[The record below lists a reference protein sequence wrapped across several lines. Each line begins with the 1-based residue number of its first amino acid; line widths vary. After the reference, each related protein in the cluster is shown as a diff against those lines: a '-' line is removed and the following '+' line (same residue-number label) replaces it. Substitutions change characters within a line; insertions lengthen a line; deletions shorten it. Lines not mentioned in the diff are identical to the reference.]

1 MKIKFTFYAFLALG
15 FLSSCAS
22 DVYYQVYKAEATGA
36 MEQRENALIYEDDNS
51 RILYNLWKEGGN
63 IGFQFYNKTDEPI
76 SLHLNKSFFIL
87 NEVAHDYYL
96 NRVTTYSNSSKV
108 SASENSYSSGK
119 ITGLNF
125 LNLLQTNQV
134 GTGKAAGAS
143 ASSGKSISY
152 QEEEII
158 VIPAGT
164 SKIIMEH
171 DITDTVLR
179 NCNLILYP
187 KRKEIQTQRY
197 SATDTPL
204 DFSNRITYSIGRN
217 PELIMLENK
226 FYVSEIA
233 NYPEKEITVEE
244 YEEFCGEKST
254 VKTKF
259 FEEVASDKFF
269 LRYEKGNNDSR
280 KH

>member
-1 MKIKFTFYAFLALG
+1 MKFKFTFYAFLAAG
-15 FLSSCAS
+15 FFSSCAS

-36 MEQRENALIYEDDNS
+36 MQQRENGLIYEDDNS

-63 IGFQFYNKTDEPI
+63 MGFQFYNKTDEPI
-76 SLHLNKSFFIL
+76 YLHLDKSFFIL

-96 NRVTTYSNSSKV
+96 NRVTTYSNSSKI
-108 SASENSYSSGK
+108 SASNSYSSGE
-119 ITGLNF
+119 ITRLNF
-125 LNLLQTNQV
+125 LNLLQTNHT
-134 GTGKAAGAS
+134 GTGKATGAS
-143 ASSGKSISY
+143 ASSGKSTSY
-152 QEEEII
+152 NEEEIV
-158 VIPAGT
+158 VIPART
-164 SKIIMEH
+164 SKIIMEY

-179 NCNLILYP
+179 NCDLVLFP
-187 KRKEIQTQRY
+187 KRREIQTQRY

-204 DFSNRITYSIGRN
+204 DFSNRITYSIGQN

-226 FYVSEIA
+226 FYISEIA

-244 YEEFCGEKST
+244 FEEYCGEKSR

-259 FEEVASDKFF
+259 FEEVAADKFF
-269 LRYEKGNNDSR
+269 VRYEKGNNDSR